1 MKQRYSESFQAAS
14 SMDLMGKIQNTD
26 FSDRAATVVG
36 YGNIGKQHVQALRAL
51 GVGRI
56 RVCSQ
61 SAVPMEELNGV
72 EGVET
77 VIGGFENMDR
87 SPHPQELGV
96 IATRTKLLVP
106 AAERLAALG
115 FHNLLIE
122 KPVSLWSK
130 DIFKLASDFERQGI
144 DAICGYNRVA
154 NPSFHE
160 VRSKTEREG
169 GITSCTYTFT
179 ELIKAEWQ
187 EQYSPQELARWG
199 ILNSSHPISMAHAL
213 IGPPKDWAGHRSG
226 GLAWHDSGSVFVG
239 SGISDQAVPFSYHAD
254 WGSTGC
260 WSVEVHTSISSYRL
274 CPLETVLR
282 RTSPFSE
289 WEDVT
294 IATSYPEVK
303 VGLAEEISA
312 MLDPEIRR
320 SVPMFTLAE
329 SAALTKFSEEI
340 FGYDSA

>member
-1 MKQRYSESFQAAS
+1 
-14 SMDLMGKIQNTD
+14 
-26 FSDRAATVVG
+26 
-36 YGNIGKQHVQALRAL
+36 
-51 GVGRI
+51 
-56 RVCSQ
+56 
-61 SAVPMEELNGV
+61 MEELNGV
-72 EGVET
+72 EGIET
-77 VIGGFENMDR
+77 VIGGFENMER
-87 SPHPQELGV
+87 SPYPQDLGV
-96 IATRTKLLVP
+96 IATRTELLAP

-160 VRSKTEREG
+160 VRSQTEREG

-179 ELIKAEWQ
+179 ELIKAEWLG
-187 EQYSPQELARWG
+187 QYSPQELDRWG

-213 IGPPKDWAGHRSG
+213 IGPPKDWACHRSG
-226 GLAWHDSGSVFVG
+226 GLTWHNSGSVFVG
-239 SGISDQAVPFSYHAD
+239 SGISDRAVPFSYHAD
-254 WGSTGC
+254 WGSTGR

-289 WEDVT
+289 WEDVP

-312 MLDPEIRR
+312 MLDPGIRQR
-320 SVPMFTLAE
+320 VPMFTLAE
-329 SAALTKFSEEI
+329 SAALTKFGEEI